1 MRRTRTVLG
10 AATTALLLG
19 VAPVEAEP
27 QLPSTPS
34 DLSVAAEDTWPMPG
48 ACPARTRATRTR
60 LVTGPTENVW
70 TLELPGRIEQEPC
83 VWHDR
88 VVVASHDDKAA
99 YLDIVRLSDGKP
111 VVPRKKWEGRTA
123 LEPVLW
129 NDYVIVRKDGTT
141 FEVLRPVPELSMTS
155 VVATLRSRQPPLVV
169 DGDLIVDF
177 YGRIERRRLG
187 SETPVWS
194 ASAERLEGPMSARG
208 DALYYVVAEESARFD
223 GAELFVV
230 RRSLE
235 TGVGGHLAS
244 LGWAELRGRSAPWVV
259 VGEEELFVMH
269 PDGIALKSGG
279 PATASRLV
287 LGQKESVPY
296 KAISWPACWAD
307 KTLVG
312 FSSQE
317 HGSVLASSAAR
328 IDDAPAGPGWR
339 WWQLAS
345 TSRHPEFVPTEQQ
358 DIVIARGIARMPA
371 GAFDVVTQRI
381 VERYVP
387 PAARAA
393 AAELDEVTIPARETL
408 LVARGRGVVARRA
421 VRTTPAKADGP
432 RVAVDAVARRDLP
445 GASVLA
451 PDGGVRTGAAAI
463 AGPKGEVTVG
473 GKPIGTLDEV
483 PLIVGKAGEI
493 VHGPDTALVARGLPR
508 VARDRS
514 RAAWTAHARASL
526 ASRDAETVRGALR
539 DLMERGGR
547 VDDVLAV
554 QRELTRIENP
564 SAVAPKPDAAKIREA
579 EERRAALVAADAA
592 VAWTAFRT
600 LPDTMPLA
608 SRLDVLRA
616 ALDSDPLLPAAVE
629 WLRTRLP
636 EGLVAADTVDTH
648 DWVDVIEAASHTTLS
663 VVATKGGK
671 PATGDETWLA
681 AARTKWRSDVVA
693 LRSDR
698 LLLIT
703 PVVAPG
709 RIAHALTLGELVC
722 SALDGMFD
730 LTPDARR
737 SADPLVVLLYE
748 TKEEYL
754 RMSAGRGGHADAA
767 WLATTLGHYSPADGL
782 SRLYV
787 PNGDADF
794 ESTLSTLAHELT
806 HHWVDRR
813 LPLPAGAQRGYGV
826 DTPGYFLE
834 EGFAVLVEEFVFDL
848 RRRQVT
854 TLDPRANS
862 LDIVATASPGIQ
874 WRALLDMTQAEFRRI
889 PETPTQE
896 VPLRWTLGKRR
907 KLTPTNLFYAQAGA
921 VCHYLWDAD
930 GGAHRE
936 KLKAWVRDLHTAKT
950 KRDDAERRVGRAAV
964 SFGEL
969 VREWAKSVSGG

>member
-1 MRRTRTVLG
+1 VLG

-19 VAPVEAEP
+19 VAPVGAEP
-27 QLPSTPS
+27 QLPSTSS
-34 DLSVAAEDTWPMPG
+34 DLSVAAEDTWPMAG

-60 LVTGPTENVW
+60 LVTGPTESVW
-70 TLELPGRIEQEPC
+70 TLELPGKIEQEPC

-88 VVVASHDDKAA
+88 VVVASRDDKAA

-111 VVPRKKWEGRTA
+111 VVPRKKWEGRGV

-129 NDYVIVRKDGTT
+129 NDYVIVRKDSVT

-155 VVATLRSRQPPLVV
+155 VVATLRSTRAPLVV
-169 DGDLIVDF
+169 DGDFIVCI
-177 YGRIERRRLG
+177 GGLLERRRLG
-187 SETPVWS
+187 AEAPIWVAET
-194 ASAERLEGPMSARG
+194 EGPKGPLTAR
-208 DALYYVVAEESARFD
+208 DDRLYYVIKRDSPHY
-223 GAELFVV
+223 
-230 RRSLE
+230 
-235 TGVGGHLAS
+235 VGMEVLLVEHALDNGQQRGREVS
-244 LGWAELRGRSAPWVV
+244 LGWDTANADQHQPWVV
-259 VGEEELFVMH
+259 AGHDELFVMH
-269 PDGIALKSGG
+269 PDGIPLQSGP
-279 PATASRLV
+279 PATASRVV
-287 LGQKESVPY
+287 LGTAVPY
-296 KAISWPACWAD
+296 QSLCWPACWQERSIVG
-307 KTLVG
+307 LV
-312 FSSQE
+312 SQE
-317 HGSVLASSAAR
+317 SGSVLASSAAR
-328 IDDAPAGPGWR
+328 IDDAPPGPGWR
-339 WWQLAS
+339 WWLLAS
-345 TSRHPEFVPTEQQ
+345 GSRHADFLPTERH
-358 DIVIARGIARMPA
+358 DLFVARGVVRTPA
-371 GAFDVVTQRI
+371 GAFDVATQRI
-381 VERYVP
+381 VEAYVR
-387 PAARAA
+387 PAARDDGRERR
-393 AAELDEVTIPARETL
+393 ELAIPARETL
-408 LVARGRGVVARRA
+408 LVARPRQVVARRA
-421 VRTTPAKADGP
+421 SRTGTATADGP
-432 RVAVDAVARRDLP
+432 RLVPDAAAKRDFP

-451 PDGGVRTGAAAI
+451 PDGGVRTGATTI
-463 AGPKGEVTVG
+463 AGPQGTVTVG
-473 GKPIGTLDEV
+473 GKPVGTLDQV
-483 PLIVGKAGEI
+483 GLVVGKTGEV
-493 VHGPDTALVARGLPR
+493 VHGPDTAIVARGLPR

-514 RAAWTAHARASL
+514 RAAWTSHARATL
-526 ASRDAETVRGALR
+526 ASRDAATVRGALR
-539 DLMERGGR
+539 DLIERGGK
-547 VDDVLAV
+547 VDDVLAL

-564 SAVAPKPDAAKIREA
+564 SAVAARPDPAKIADA
-579 EERRAALVAADAA
+579 ERRRAALVAADAD

-600 LPDTMPLA
+600 LPDAMPLA

-616 ALDSDPLLPAAVE
+616 ALATDPLLPAAVE
-629 WLRTRLP
+629 WLRARLP
-636 EGLVAADTVDTH
+636 AGLVPADTVDTQ

-663 VVATKGGK
+663 VVAPTEGK
-671 PATGDETWLA
+671 PASPDQTWLA
-681 AARTKWRSDVVA
+681 AGRAKWRPDVVA
-693 LRSDR
+693 LRSER
-698 LLLIT
+698 LLLLT

-709 RIAHALTLGELVC
+709 RIAHALALGELVC
-722 SALDGMFD
+722 STLDGMFD
-730 LTPDARR
+730 LTPDALR

-787 PNGDADF
+787 PSGDADF

-834 EGFAVLVEEFVFDL
+834 EGFAVLVEEFVYDL

-950 KRDDAERRVGRAAV
+950 KRDDAERRVGRAAL